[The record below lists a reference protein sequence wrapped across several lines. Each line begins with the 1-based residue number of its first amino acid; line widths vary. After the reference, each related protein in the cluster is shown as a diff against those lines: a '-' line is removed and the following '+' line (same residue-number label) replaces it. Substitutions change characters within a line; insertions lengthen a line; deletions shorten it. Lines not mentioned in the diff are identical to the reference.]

1 MPSLVLVLSSL
12 LATVVT
18 LGVAAVAPI
27 SLADEIEAEEMVGWL
42 VADEVL

>member
-1 MPSLVLVLSSL
+1 MGFMGDAGTPSLGLVLSSL

-27 SLADEIEAEEMVGWL
+27 SLVDEIEVEETAG
-42 VADEVL
+42 